1 MKTKIKDKMFTQLGH
16 YGEDGYDGVTK
27 AWDVVQ
33 VRLQCC
39 GVDGWTDWLN
49 ISSDISSDI
58 SPDTSS
64 YSVPDSCCVQGLE
77 ADCGLQASEVRL
89 PTRLERYQISCL
101 EHHTP
106 PGLL

>member
-1 MKTKIKDKMFTQLGH
+1 MKTKIKDKMFTQLGQ

-39 GVDGWTDWLN
+39 GVDGWTDWPN
-49 ISSDISSDI
+49 ISSDISSD
-58 SPDTSS
+58 TSS
-64 YSVPDSCCVQGLE
+64 YSVLLPYSCCVQGLE

-89 PTRLERYQISCL
+89 PTRLERYQILCL

>member
-49 ISSDISSDI
+49 ISSD
-58 SPDTSS
+58 TSS

-89 PTRLERYQISCL
+89 QTGLERNQISCL
-101 EHHTP
+101 EHHTQ